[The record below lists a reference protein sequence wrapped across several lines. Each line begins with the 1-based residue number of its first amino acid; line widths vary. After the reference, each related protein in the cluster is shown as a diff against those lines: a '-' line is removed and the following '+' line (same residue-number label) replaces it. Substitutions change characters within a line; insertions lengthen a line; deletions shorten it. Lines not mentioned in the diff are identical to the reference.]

1 MPAGRVPGGPM
12 VSVLPSHPANI
23 CRLALGAISRV
34 QKDIHG
40 ESTWATHGTHR
51 VPGRP
56 QRSSR
61 PGALAP
67 KTQPVSVH
75 AEGQYILRLDV
86 KQCARNGSH
95 DYRGNGNPVSVRTL
109 TGIAR
114 VRSCFS
120 RARLCPPSSCSRN
133 ALLLVLA
140 AAAFTLSTCAR
151 AASEAFSGPCSWQ
164 APRMG
169 LHDLLSVKIPAS
181 RIQGLASHPLGQFP
195 HCPGQP
201 RPLTQSECC

>member
-1 MPAGRVPGGPM
+1 M

-23 CRLALGAISRV
+23 CRLALSAVSRV
-34 QKDIHG
+34 QMDIHG

-61 PGALAP
+61 HGALAP

-75 AEGQYILRLDV
+75 EEGRYILWLDV

-95 DYRGNGNPVSVRTL
+95 VYQGNVKKTPCQSAYAHRHCPCEELPLPGPRL
-109 TGIAR
+109 
-114 VRSCFS
+114 CS
-120 RARLCPPSSCSRN
+120 RAPRSRN

-140 AAAFTLSTCAR
+140 TCCLHTEPLCQGFLPSPFPGLA
-151 AASEAFSGPCSWQ
+151 PWQ

-181 RIQGLASHPLGQFP
+181 RIQGLASHPLGP
-195 HCPGQP
+195 VPTCPGQP
-201 RPLTQSECC
+201 LPLTV